1 MTLAI
6 TFRHPVVIIMSLPK
20 VFTVH
25 ELVIWTC
32 HLQKQETD
40 QQVASGKKET
50 GAANDVTFL

>member
-1 MTLAI
+1 
-6 TFRHPVVIIMSLPK
+6 MSLPK

-50 GAANDVTFL
+50 AAANDVTFL